1 MRHFVA
7 GCKKHPVKPGAVYFP
22 CNVIHCFNLFP
33 SSDTAVGNDRLNEV
47 RQQETTGPE
56 TKNVFSPSLT
66 WKFLSISPHSAP
78 FLVDSFWVNSCIG
91 HVYNPNFLLIRGL
104 IFG

>member
-1 MRHFVA
+1 
-7 GCKKHPVKPGAVYFP
+7 VKPGAVYFP

-56 TKNVFSPSLT
+56 TKNVFFPFLT

-78 FLVDSFWVNSCIG
+78 FLVDSFWVNFCIG
-91 HVYNPNFLLIRGL
+91 NVYNPNFLLIR
-104 IFG
+104 

>member
-1 MRHFVA
+1 MRSFVA

-56 TKNVFSPSLT
+56 TKNVLFFLPLLGSFFQFLHTLLFVLWIRFGSSLVSVIFIVQT
-66 WKFLSISPHSAP
+66 SCSF
-78 FLVDSFWVNSCIG
+78 VD
-91 HVYNPNFLLIRGL
+91 
-104 IFG
+104 